1 MIKTKFKDLFV
12 IQNKT
17 FNDERGYF
25 KELIREKDIN
35 KKFPFI
41 VMSYSKKNVIRGLHF
56 QTKDKQTKLIHVV
69 KGKILDVV
77 VDLKKNSNNFG
88 KVYKYILNE
97 GDTLIVPNT
106 FAHGYECLSKN
117 CTVFYHLDKYRNI
130 KGENGILYNDKD
142 LKIKWK
148 SKKPIISKRDRLT
161 FSFAEF
167 KKKIKSL

>member
-1 MIKTKFKDLFV
+1 MIKKPILIKKKKHVD
-12 IQNKT
+12 K
-17 FNDERGYF
+17 RGYF
-25 KELIREKDIN
+25 QEIYLYREFKIN
-35 KKFPFI
+35 ILFTAKA
-41 VMSYSKKNVIRGLHF
+41 YSKKNVIRGLHF

-117 CTVFYHLDKYRNI
+117 CIVFYHLDKYRNI

-167 KKKIKSL
+167 KKKIKTL

>member
-1 MIKTKFKDLFV
+1 MIKKPILIKKKKHVDR
-12 IQNKT
+12 
-17 FNDERGYF
+17 RGYF
-25 KELIREKDIN
+25 QEIYLYREFKIN
-35 KKFPFI
+35 ILFTAKA
-41 VMSYSKKNVIRGLHF
+41 YSKKNVIRGLHF

>member
-1 MIKTKFKDLFV
+1 MIKKPILIKKKKHVD
-12 IQNKT
+12 K
-17 FNDERGYF
+17 RGYF
-25 KELIREKDIN
+25 QEIYLYREFKIN
-35 KKFPFI
+35 ILFTAKA
-41 VMSYSKKNVIRGLHF
+41 YSKKNVIRGLHF

-117 CTVFYHLDKYRNI
+117 CIVFYHLDKYRNI

-142 LKIKWK
+142 LKIKWR

-167 KKKIKSL
+167 KKKIKTL

>member
-1 MIKTKFKDLFV
+1 MIKKPYLIKRKKFFDK
-12 IQNKT
+12 
-17 FNDERGYF
+17 RGYF
-25 KELIREKDIN
+25 QEIYLYRELKVDILFTA
-35 KKFPFI
+35 KA
-41 VMSYSKKNVIRGLHF
+41 YSKKNVIRGLHF

-77 VDLKKNSNNFG
+77 VDLKKSSKNFG
-88 KVYKYILNE
+88 KIFKYILNE

-167 KKKIKSL
+167 KKKIKTL

>member
-1 MIKTKFKDLFV
+1 MIKKPILIKKKKHVD
-12 IQNKT
+12 K
-17 FNDERGYF
+17 RGYF
-25 KELIREKDIN
+25 QEIYLYREFKIN
-35 KKFPFI
+35 ILFTAKA
-41 VMSYSKKNVIRGLHF
+41 YSKKNVIRGLHF

-77 VDLKKNSNNFG
+77 VNLKKSSKGFG

>member
-1 MIKTKFKDLFV
+1 MIKKPILIKKKKHVDR
-12 IQNKT
+12 
-17 FNDERGYF
+17 RGYF
-25 KELIREKDIN
+25 QEIYLNREFKIN
-35 KKFPFI
+35 ILFTAKA
-41 VMSYSKKNVIRGLHF
+41 YSKKNVIRGLHF

-148 SKKPIISKRDRLT
+148 SKKPIISKRDKLT

>member
-1 MIKTKFKDLFV
+1 MIKKPILIKKKKHVD
-12 IQNKT
+12 K
-17 FNDERGYF
+17 RGYF
-25 KELIREKDIN
+25 QEIYLYREFKIN
-35 KKFPFI
+35 ILFTAKA
-41 VMSYSKKNVIRGLHF
+41 YSKKNVIRGLHF

>member
-1 MIKTKFKDLFV
+1 MTPKLYHNNLFKD
-12 IQNKT
+12 N
-17 FNDERGYF
+17 RGYF
-25 KELIREKDIN
+25 METY
-35 KKFPFI
+35 KKKSSNFNF
-41 VMSYSKKNVIRGLHF
+41 VQDNLSYSKKGVIRGLHY
-56 QTKDKQTKLIHVV
+56 QYKYPQTKLLSVI
-69 KGKILDVV
+69 KGKIFDVA
-77 VDLKKNSNNFG
+77 VDIRKKSKNFG

-117 CTVFYHLDKYRNI
+117 CIVFYHLDKYRNI

-167 KKKIKSL
+167 KKKIKTL